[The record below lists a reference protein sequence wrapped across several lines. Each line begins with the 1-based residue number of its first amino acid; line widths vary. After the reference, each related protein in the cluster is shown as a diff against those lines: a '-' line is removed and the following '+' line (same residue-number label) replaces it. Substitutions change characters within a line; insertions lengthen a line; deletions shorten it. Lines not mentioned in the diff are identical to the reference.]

1 MSILLGKKRNSQSD
15 SNSYDDT
22 KVCYLCGLIN
32 NVTIITCLNDF
43 FEYLKK
49 EGLYSLKVKEMELFF
64 SSYRMH
70 RGYMICKK
78 CICDILMKE
87 STEAKKELIKVLELS
102 KKDNKI
108 VIDLNSQGVRVEK
121 TDKKIRFC
129 IENKKNVTQIQN
141 VLKEEEIK
149 KRKEKINMFIM
160 DLDYQIENL
169 KYINFLQ
176 KNSVP
181 LIYSYL
187 WLYKDLVNQQKYRN
201 EIYRTYLDN

>member
-70 RGYMICKK
+70 QGYMICKK
-78 CICDILMKE
+78 CICDILVKE
-87 STEAKKELIKVLELS
+87 STEAKQELIKVLELS